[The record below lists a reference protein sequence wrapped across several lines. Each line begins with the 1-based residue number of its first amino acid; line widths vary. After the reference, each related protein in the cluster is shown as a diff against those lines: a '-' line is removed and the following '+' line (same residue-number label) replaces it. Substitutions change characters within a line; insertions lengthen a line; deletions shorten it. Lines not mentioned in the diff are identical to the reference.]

1 MEDRGEMDSGV
12 SSWTSCCTGSG
23 SERDFE
29 FENAGPGLL
38 FSLVL
43 VRLYC
48 TVQQKWM
55 DGWMDQ
61 RRVGELI
68 RVEEWT
74 ASCFPRVL
82 D

>member
-55 DGWMDQ
+55 DGWI
-61 RRVGELI
+61 RGEWARLSES
-68 RVEEWT
+68 RNGPHLVSPE
-74 ASCFPRVL
+74 S
-82 D
+82 